1 MDEFYQKISDWL
13 GAFGYVKIYQ
23 INGANKNY
31 QEFHFIK
38 DQIRVVCKKEFSEE
52 YCYLSTD
59 ILKVKEPMSLRTGK
73 YAIGTTSSGSWVFH
87 CAVKDNIQ
95 TMTLCTKGLGGG
107 GRRRMSSARS

>member
-73 YAIGTTSSGSWVFH
+73 YAIGTTQLNRLHEVMKASKENFEFLNH
-87 CAVKDNIQ
+87 
-95 TMTLCTKGLGGG
+95 
-107 GRRRMSSARS
+107 